1 MKKPLASKITLSLND
16 SLTETDSVAFEMI
29 TLRPKEDVAA
39 MISALNELL
48 RYPVSTMFVDEIS
61 DKLCDLLLE
70 SKENQSLLLEFLDE
84 PVQPGSALSL
94 LEREGAIQEV
104 ADGGGISALTFDEE

>member
-16 SLTETDSVAFEMI
+16 SLSDADSDAFEMI

-48 RYPVSTMFVDEIS
+48 RQPISTLFVDEIS
-61 DKLCDLLLE
+61 EKLCELLLE
-70 SKENQSLLLEFLDE
+70 STDNESLIQEFLDE
-84 PVQPGSALSL
+84 PLQPGSALSL
-94 LEREGAIQEV
+94 LEREGAIQDV
-104 ADGGGISALTFDEE
+104 ADAIAITFDEK

>member
-16 SLTETDSVAFEMI
+16 SLSDSDSVAFDLI

-48 RYPVSTMFVDEIS
+48 HLPVSTLFVDEIS
-61 DKLCDLLLE
+61 EKLCDLLLE
-70 SKENQSLLLEFLDE
+70 SKDNQSLVQEFLDA
-84 PVQPGSALSL
+84 PLQSGSALAL
-94 LEREGAIQEV
+94 LGNKGAIQDV
-104 ADGGGISALTFDEE
+104 ADGIGLIFVEE